1 MVNMEW
7 LQTMERWIPELQ
19 DTIPAALEAVT
30 RGRDDIVSVG
40 LFTDSDAGTLQAAAL
55 SQAHWDSIRTEES
68 EHTVL
73 DAWDPDEWDLFPGD
87 ERNVLDSVMAKVRAL
102 ASEVPESQWESF
114 LLLAFNVIVEAM
126 KGLYQDGFFDT
137 AYPNANVAF
146 WVTDTKVHRENLVEW
161 MSLLNPPERVA
172 PYVQYLRTTY

>member
-19 DTIPAALEAVT
+19 GTIPAALEAVT

-55 SQAHWDSIRTEES
+55 SRGRWDEIQAQGS

-73 DAWDPDEWDLFPGD
+73 YAWDPDEWDLFAGNQ
-87 ERNVLDSVMAKVRAL
+87 RNELDSVMAKVRSL
-102 ASEVPESQWESF
+102 AAEVPESQWESF
-114 LLLAFNVIVEAM
+114 LLLAYNVIVEAM
-126 KGLYQDGFFDT
+126 RKLYADGFFDT
-137 AYPNANVAF
+137 AYPKANVAF
-146 WVTDTKVHRENLVEW
+146 WVTDTKVHRENLIEW
-161 MSLLNPPERVA
+161 MTLFNPPERVA